1 LGVLCIDGNLLYNW
15 DCKLIVL
22 EGWQL
27 KKVFI
32 TLFLLVLVLS
42 SLTLAAKPV
51 LRVGT
56 DATYA
61 PFETIDGAGN
71 YVGFDMEFIKMVADQ
86 MGMTLEMH
94 NIGWDG
100 IIPGLNNGNYDCLI
114 SAMTITPERKKMI
127 DFTIPYF
134 STRQAIVVKKEN
146 NKIKGP
152 QHLIGKTITVQNGTT
167 GDLYASKIKNV
178 KMKRFDAN
186 PQAVQE
192 LLNNNAD
199 AAVMDDLVAYHAVK
213 NNKGL
218 KVIEIKTAGKEDYG
232 IGAKKGND
240 KLLQRMN
247 KAITALKKNGKL
259 DALIKKY
266 KS

>member
-1 LGVLCIDGNLLYNW
+1 M
-15 DCKLIVL
+15 
-22 EGWQL
+22 
-27 KKVFI
+27 KKIFI
-32 TLFLLVLVLS
+32 TLAVLILAFS
-42 SLTLAAKPV
+42 SLTFAAKPV

-61 PFETIDGAGN
+61 PFETIDASGK
-71 YVGFDMEFIKMVADQ
+71 YVGFDMEFIKMVADE

-100 IIPGLNNGNYDCLI
+100 VIPGLNNGNYDCLI

-127 DFTIPYF
+127 DFSIPYF
-134 STRQAIVVKKEN
+134 SIRQAIVVKVGN

-152 QHLIGKTITVQNGTT
+152 KDLIGKTISVQNGTT

-192 LLNNNAD
+192 LINNNAD
-199 AAVMDDLVAYHAVK
+199 ASVMDDLVAYHAVK

-218 KVIEIKTAGKEDYG
+218 KVIEIKKVQKEDYG
-232 IGAKKGND
+232 IGIKKGND
-240 KLLQRMN
+240 KLANKIN
-247 KAITALKKNGKL
+247 KAINALKKNGKL